1 MKEGTWV
8 KDKLGFF
15 SSVIMM
21 ALQFA
26 KVIEIMENQTHWVEG
41 LGILNFGSV
50 SISLF
55 LTKADI

>member
-1 MKEGTWV
+1 
-8 KDKLGFF
+8 
-15 SSVIMM
+15 MM

-41 LGILNFGSV
+41 FGILNFGSV